1 MDSFNKQ
8 LIELLTNDSFVRW
21 IRDQADAVEAEHWE
35 RWELESGEKALLASV
50 ARKIVRMPF
59 RREVRPDV
67 QVELTR
73 LQKTIA
79 RRELSK
85 SGKLPDR
92 SRGPGGR
99 MGLFSMLAIAAGL
112 VLMIAVY
119 WQYSFKKADQTEL
132 SYKELVTAYGKRA
145 TVTMGDGSQIM
156 LNAHS
161 SLRYPAGKLGAARVE
176 VWFKGEGYFNIR
188 HNPDGRR
195 REFVVHTPDGDVMV
209 MGTQFVVDTRE
220 SETRVVLEKGEVHVA
235 LKDTVS
241 RKQKVYVMK
250 PGELTRFSARGDS
263 ISVARVNTS
272 VYTSWTQNR
281 LYMDDTTLKDITSR
295 IEQTYGVSVV
305 VRDKNL
311 LRQRVSGSL
320 EDYNL
325 EILLT
330 GLSQV
335 LGVNISH
342 HDKLVVIGN

>member
-1 MDSFNKQ
+1 M
-8 LIELLTNDSFVRW
+8 LTNDSFVRW
-21 IRDQADAVEAEHWE
+21 IQGQADPAEADRWE
-35 RWELESGEKALLASV
+35 RWELDDWEKALLVSA
-50 ARKIVRMPF
+50 ARKIVRVPF
-59 RREVRPDV
+59 RREVRPSV
-67 QVELTR
+67 QKELTR
-73 LQKTIA
+73 LQKAIA
-79 RRELSK
+79 RRELNK
-85 SGKLPDR
+85 SGNLPDR
-92 SRGPGGR
+92 SKGGGR

-119 WQYSFKKADQTEL
+119 WQYNFRESDQTGNA
-132 SYKELVTAYGKRA
+132 YKELITAYGKRA
-145 TVTMGDGSQIM
+145 TVTMGDSSQIM

-176 VWFKGEGYFNIR
+176 VWFEGEGYFNIR
-188 HNPDGRR
+188 HNPEGRR
-195 REFVVHTPDGDVMV
+195 REFVVHTPDGDVTV
-209 MGTQFVVDTRE
+209 LGTQFVVDTRDK
-220 SETRVVLEKGEVHVA
+220 ETRVVLEKGEVHVA
-235 LKDTVS
+235 LKDTLS
-241 RKQKVYVMK
+241 RKKKVYVMK
-250 PGELTRFSARGDS
+250 PGELTRFSAREDS

-272 VYTSWTQNR
+272 VYTSWTNNR
-281 LYMDDTTLKDITSR
+281 LYMDDTSLRDITSR